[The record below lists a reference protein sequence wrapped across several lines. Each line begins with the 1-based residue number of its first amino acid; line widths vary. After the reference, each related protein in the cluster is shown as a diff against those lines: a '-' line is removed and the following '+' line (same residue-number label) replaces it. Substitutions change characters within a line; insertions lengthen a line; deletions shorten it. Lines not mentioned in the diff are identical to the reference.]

1 MTCFPYNNIYIICY
15 HYSSN
20 LGKLFSSILNNR
32 IVNFLNEHNVLSPC
46 QIGFLPNYRT
56 TDHIYSLHTLIN
68 KHVKQTKNGKM
79 FAYFIDFKKAFD
91 SIWHNGL
98 YYKLLQ
104 SGVRGKVYDIIKS
117 MYSNNK
123 CAIQIGNKH
132 TDFFTQKRGV
142 RQGCSLS
149 PTLFNIYINE
159 LAVLLKQSTAPGL
172 TLQDQNIKLLL
183 YADDLVLLSSTP
195 QGLQQHLD
203 LLDNYCQNW
212 ALAVNLKKTNI
223 MVFQNKPRCQE
234 HRYRFSL
241 GSTALEHTM
250 QYTYLGLIITASGNF
265 SVAVNALKDK
275 ARRALYAIKK
285 KFQNIE
291 IPLTIWCKIFDSVI
305 QPIALYGSEVW
316 GPLSDQSYTRWDR
329 HPTEALHTE
338 FCKMILKLQ
347 RKTPNNACRVE
358 LGRFPLIINMHK
370 RSLKFWMHLKSS
382 PTESLHLKALQTQE
396 LNPEKS
402 PLSQLVLR
410 LTNRTN
416 STNTNQSQTSTASH
430 LNIKINQIIKQ
441 SKNTYLENWD
451 QETKT
456 KSKLQFYRTLKSNY
470 ELEDYL
476 QSVRDTKQRRILTK
490 YRLSEHRL
498 AIETGRHRKSWLP
511 REQRVC
517 VHCETGEIETEIQ
530 FLLQCHKYISIRNI
544 YFNKL
549 TNFIK
554 NFTAISETDQI
565 KIILGEGQTAA
576 LAARYVWMCHS
587 LRDSSLVFVCVW
599 VHACVHA

>member
-1 MTCFPYNNIYIICY
+1 M
-15 HYSSN
+15 SSN

-32 IVNFLNEHNVLSPC
+32 IVNFLNEHNVLSPS

-56 TDHIYSLHTLIN
+56 TDHIYTLHTLIN
-68 KHVKQTKNGKM
+68 KHVKQTKNGKI
-79 FAYFIDFKKAFD
+79 FACFIDFKKAFD
-91 SIWHNGL
+91 SIWHDGL

-104 SGVRGKVYDIIKS
+104 SGVGGKVYDIIKS

-123 CAIQIGNKH
+123 CAIRIGNKH
-132 TDFFTQKRGV
+132 TDFFTQKRAV

-159 LAVLLKQSTAPGL
+159 LAVLLEQSTAPGL

-212 ALAVNLKKTNI
+212 ALAVNLKKTSI
-223 MVFQNKPRCQE
+223 MVLQNKPRCQE

-250 QYTYLGLIITASGNF
+250 QYTYLGLIITASGGF
-265 SVAVNALKDK
+265 SMAVNALKDK

-285 KFQNIE
+285 KFINIE
-291 IPLTIWCKIFDSVI
+291 IPLPIWCKIFDSVI

-347 RKTPNNACRVE
+347 RKTPNNACRAE
-358 LGRFPLIINMHK
+358 LGRFPLIINMQK

-382 PTESLHLKALQTQE
+382 PTESLHFKALQTQE

-402 PLSQLVLR
+402 PLSQLVL
-410 LTNRTN
+410 
-416 STNTNQSQTSTASH
+416 
-430 LNIKINQIIKQ
+430 KK
-441 SKNTYLENWD
+441 
-451 QETKT
+451 TKT
-456 KSKLQFYRTLKSNY
+456 QSKLQFYRTLKSNY

-517 VHCETGEIETEIQ
+517 VHCETGEIETETH
-530 FLLQCHKYISIRNI
+530 FLLHCHKYIPIRHL

-549 TNFIK
+549 TNIVN

-565 KIILGEGQTAA
+565 KILLGEGHTAA

-587 LRDSSLVFVCVW
+587 LRDSR
-599 VHACVHA
+599 

>member
-1 MTCFPYNNIYIICY
+1 MCN
-15 HYSSN
+15 
-20 LGKLFSSILNNR
+20 
-32 IVNFLNEHNVLSPC
+32 
-46 QIGFLPNYRT
+46 PNWQQTYRL
-56 TDHIYSLHTLIN
+56 LHSEERS
-68 KHVKQTKNGKM
+68 V
-79 FAYFIDFKKAFD
+79 A
-91 SIWHNGL
+91 GL
-98 YYKLLQ
+98 KPE
-104 SGVRGKVYDIIKS
+104 S
-117 MYSNNK
+117 
-123 CAIQIGNKH
+123 
-132 TDFFTQKRGV
+132 
-142 RQGCSLS
+142 
-149 PTLFNIYINE
+149 NIYINE
-159 LAVLLKQSTAPGL
+159 LAVLLEQSTAPGL
-172 TLQDQNIKLLL
+172 TLQDQNIKPLL

-250 QYTYLGLIITASGNF
+250 QYTYLGLIITASGSF
-265 SVAVNALKDK
+265 SMAVNALKDK

-285 KFQNIE
+285 EFQNIE
-291 IPLTIWCKIFDSVI
+291 ILLPIWCKIFDSVI

-338 FCKMILKLQ
+338 FCKIILKLQ
-347 RKTPNNACRVE
+347 RKTPNNACRAE

-382 PTESLHLKALQTQE
+382 PTESLHFKALQTQE

-430 LNIKINQIIKQ
+430 QNIKINQIIKQ
-441 SKNTYLENWD
+441 SKNTYLEHWD

-456 KSKLQFYRTLKSNY
+456 QSKLQFYRTLKSNY
-470 ELEDYL
+470 ELED
-476 QSVRDTKQRRILTK
+476 
-490 YRLSEHRL
+490 
-498 AIETGRHRKSWLP
+498 
-511 REQRVC
+511 
-517 VHCETGEIETEIQ
+517 
-530 FLLQCHKYISIRNI
+530 
-544 YFNKL
+544 
-549 TNFIK
+549 
-554 NFTAISETDQI
+554 
-565 KIILGEGQTAA
+565 
-576 LAARYVWMCHS
+576 
-587 LRDSSLVFVCVW
+587 
-599 VHACVHA
+599 

>member
-1 MTCFPYNNIYIICY
+1 M
-15 HYSSN
+15 
-20 LGKLFSSILNNR
+20 
-32 IVNFLNEHNVLSPC
+32 
-46 QIGFLPNYRT
+46 
-56 TDHIYSLHTLIN
+56 
-68 KHVKQTKNGKM
+68 
-79 FAYFIDFKKAFD
+79 
-91 SIWHNGL
+91 W
-98 YYKLLQ
+98 
-104 SGVRGKVYDIIKS
+104 
-117 MYSNNK
+117 
-123 CAIQIGNKH
+123 
-132 TDFFTQKRGV
+132 
-142 RQGCSLS
+142 
-149 PTLFNIYINE
+149 
-159 LAVLLKQSTAPGL
+159 LKQSTAPGL

-250 QYTYLGLIITASGNF
+250 QYTYLGLIITASGNS

-285 KFQNIE
+285 KCQNIE

-316 GPLSDQSYTRWDR
+316 GPLSDQSYTRWDT

-347 RKTPNNACRVE
+347 RKTSNNACRVE

-382 PTESLHLKALQTQE
+382 PTESLHLKSLQTQE

-565 KIILGEGQTAA
+565 KILLGEGQTAA

-587 LRDSSLVFVCVW
+587 LRDSS
-599 VHACVHA
+599 